1 MIYNI
6 SQKGEK
12 QLKDLNEVNTK
23 YLNDLED
30 MFSIV
35 NTT

>member
-12 QLKDLNEVNTK
+12 QLKDLNEVNIK